1 MAAAL
6 PKTASADPQG
16 YGDALL
22 AATVSSIAQEP
33 VDVYGAPLFLPPSL
47 AGQRDAIWTE
57 ARQQQVID
65 AAVAN
70 HVAIEI
76 NGARQLP
83 GDAFVRKARAAGAKF
98 TLGHCAVDTP
108 AADYCFGIR
117 EAVGLSR
124 REMYKPGH
132 VPPRGANWKPDAG
145 VVP

>member
-1 MAAAL
+1 MR
-6 PKTASADPQG
+6 
-16 YGDALL
+16 
-22 AATVSSIAQEP
+22 
-33 VDVYGAPLFLPPSL
+33 
-47 AGQRDAIWTE
+47 GQRDAIWTE

-70 HVAIEI
+70 RVAIEI

-83 GDAFVRKARAAGAKF
+83 GEAFVRKAKAAGAKF
-98 TLGHCAVDTP
+98 TLGRCAVDTP

-117 EAVGLSR
+117 EAVGLSWR
-124 REMYKPGH
+124 DMYEPGH